1 MTRRRWWTW
10 VLMWGSLLGIWMAF
24 KVWAPKP
31 PWFQD
36 TAPLSALQPIP
47 FRPLTPLGAPTDA
60 SPLRAEADIAAWAH
74 LDSMDLDMP
83 RTWQLQGNARAWFSL
98 GRFFRT
104 LPEASQQRVEVY
116 HWGDS
121 QIEGDRLTQ
130 VLRKSWQSRWGGR
143 GPGWVLP
150 IAPAQSTAI
159 VGSTEGEVARRAGF
173 GRGRDEEALRLP
185 FFAVNDV
192 ADSMTWRV
200 RGVRKT
206 SPTHRGWSMT
216 DVWGNPAAA
225 FRLDPDLH
233 ASLATSGAWRHDAVH
248 GDARLSFAAQSLQG
262 VFLGSPHGV
271 MVHNLPLRG
280 SSGTLFDKTLEEDWE
295 ALTTRHPP
303 SMVLLQ
309 FGGNAVPGI
318 GSPKEARWYAQR
330 LVQNIEHV
338 QRRCPGAA
346 IVFVGPSDMGQ
357 TSEDFPALTWVVQ
370 ALRDRIPSTGALYW
384 DLQAAMGGEGAMA
397 DWVQRGWASDDH
409 VHFTRRGAEEAGQR
423 LERALLRGWRD
434 LLRPTSTHPDSP

>member
-10 VLMWGSLLGIWMAF
+10 VLMWGSLLGMWMAF
-24 KVWAPKP
+24 KMWAPKP
-31 PWFQD
+31 PWFQNN
-36 TAPLSALQPIP
+36 APLASLQPIP
-47 FRPLTPLGAPTDA
+47 LRPLHPSGMPTDA
-60 SPLRAEADIAAWAH
+60 SPLRAEADIKAWAH

-98 GRFFRT
+98 SRFFRT
-104 LPEASQQRVEVY
+104 LPAASQQRVEVY

-130 VLRKSWQSRWGGR
+130 VLRRSWQSRWGGR

-150 IAPAQSTAI
+150 VVPAQSTAI
-159 VGSTEGEVARRAGF
+159 VGSTEGEVARRTGF

-192 ADSMTWRV
+192 SDSMTWRV

-206 SPTHRGWSMT
+206 SPTHRGWSVT
-216 DVWGNPAAA
+216 DVWGDPEAG
-225 FRLDPDLH
+225 FRLDQDLH
-233 ASLATSGAWRHDAVH
+233 ATPATSGAWRHDAVN

-280 SSGTLFDKTLEEDWE
+280 SSGTLFDKTLEKDWE
-295 ALTTRHPP
+295 ALTARHPP

-330 LVQNIEHV
+330 LAQNIEHI

-346 IVFVGPSDMGQ
+346 IVFVGPSDMGK

-384 DLQAAMGGEGAMA
+384 DLQAAMGGEGSMA
-397 DWVQRGWASDDH
+397 KWVKSGLASDDH